1 MVVVVHMEVDR
12 AGEQLHTAADQTL
25 VDLHKA
31 ADQTLV
37 DLHKAV
43 DTAADK
49 VVDKVGF
56 HKVVAGKE
64 LVVPLLEDLVDTE
77 LEDKEEK
84 VVLSMVVDN
93 LDLNFS
99 IKIHFFFYA
108 NLYNLVVQLD

>member
-12 AGEQLHTAADQTL
+12 AGEQLHT
-25 VDLHKA
+25 A

-84 VVLSMVVDN
+84 VALSMVVDN